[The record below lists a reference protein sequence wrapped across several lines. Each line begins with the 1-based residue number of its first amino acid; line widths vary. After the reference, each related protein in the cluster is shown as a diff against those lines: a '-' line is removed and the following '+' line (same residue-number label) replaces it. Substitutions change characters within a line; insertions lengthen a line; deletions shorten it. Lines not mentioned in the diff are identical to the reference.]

1 MSEKKRNI
9 QTVLSIITFTVI
21 LIYLINHV
29 SVIWGIIGKGISM
42 IMPFLIG
49 CGIAFV
55 INIPM
60 SGIEKS
66 LFKNE
71 NGRLY
76 KYKRAISMAI
86 AYLLAILV
94 VALVMFVVVPE
105 VGKTIG
111 SLGSKIEEFI
121 NDLQAWI
128 QKILSKHPDVAKQIV
143 DELNNIEIKWDRIGS
158 MVKDNGSTIMET
170 TYTVFSSVIGT
181 IVNIFIGLVFSIYIL
196 SQKEKLGKQTKML
209 CYSVFK
215 ENTAD
220 ELMVFGKI
228 ANTTF
233 AKFFTSQ
240 FREGIILG
248 TMFAIVM
255 AIIGMP
261 YPLTIGVLIAF
272 TALIPIFGA
281 FIGLFIGSF
290 LILIEEPK
298 YVIWFI
304 VLFFVLQ
311 FIENYFIY
319 PKLVG
324 GDVGL
329 SAIWVLLAVLVG
341 GDLMGVVGMFIFIP
355 LVSVLYAYARSIIY
369 RKLKKKEIDVDKK
382 LVPDEAMP
390 LMEGRRRLFARKA
403 REKAR
408 EQAAKELHAEKLR
421 KEKSG
426 EQETDDKKAE
436 ERKSG
441 EQAAEKEQSEEQEEK
456 EEQDV

>member
-21 LIYLINHV
+21 LIYLINHI

-42 IMPFLIG
+42 VMPFLIG
-49 CGIAFV
+49 CGMAFV

-60 SGIEKS
+60 NGIEKS

-71 NGRLY
+71 DGKLY
-76 KYKRAISMAI
+76 KYRRAISMVL
-86 AYLLAILV
+86 AYLFAILV

-111 SLGSKIEEFI
+111 SLGSKLEVFI
-121 NDLQAWI
+121 KNVQEWI
-128 QKILSKHPDVAKQIV
+128 QKVLSKHPDIAKQIV
-143 DELNNIEIKWDRIGS
+143 NELNNIEIQWDRIGS
-158 MVKDNGSTIMET
+158 MVKDNGSSIMET
-170 TYTVFSSVIGT
+170 TYTVFSSIIGAV
-181 IVNIFIGLVFSIYIL
+181 VNIFIGLVFSIYIL

-209 CYSVFK
+209 CYSIFK

-304 VLFFVLQ
+304 ALFFILQ

-403 REKAR
+403 REKAK
-408 EQAAKELHAEKLR
+408 EDAAKA
-421 KEKSG
+421 
-426 EQETDDKKAE
+426 QETE
-436 ERKSG
+436 EQTS
-441 EQAAEKEQSEEQEEK
+441 KEQDEEQTLK
-456 EEQDV
+456 ERGESDV

>member
-9 QTVLSIITFTVI
+9 QMILSIITFTVI
-21 LIYLINHV
+21 FIYLINHI

-49 CGIAFV
+49 CGIAFI

-60 SGIEKS
+60 SSIEKS

-71 NGRLY
+71 NGRFY
-76 KYKRAISMAI
+76 KYRRAISMAI

-94 VALVMFVVVPE
+94 VVLVMFVVVPE

-111 SLGSKIEEFI
+111 SLGTKIEEVI

-128 QKILSKHPDVAKQIV
+128 QRILSKHPDIAKQIV

-181 IVNIFIGLVFSIYIL
+181 VVNIFIGLVFSIYIL
-196 SQKEKLGKQTKML
+196 SQKERLGKQAKML

-248 TMFAIVM
+248 TMFAVVM

-290 LILIEEPK
+290 LILIEQPH

-324 GDVGL
+324 GDIGL

-341 GDLMGVVGMFIFIP
+341 GDLMGVAGMVIFIP

-408 EQAAKELHAEKLR
+408 EQEAKEQQAEEGKTKEKEAE

-426 EQETDDKKAE
+426 EQKC
-436 ERKSG
+436 G
-441 EQAAEKEQSEEQEEK
+441 EQEEK
-456 EEQDV
+456 DV

>member
-9 QTVLSIITFTVI
+9 QTVLSIITFTII
-21 LIYLINHV
+21 LIYLINHI

-60 SGIEKS
+60 SSIEKS

-71 NGRLY
+71 NGRFY
-76 KYKRAISMAI
+76 KYKRAISMVI

-105 VGKTIG
+105 IGKTIG
-111 SLGSKIEEFI
+111 SLGVKIEGFI
-121 NDLQAWI
+121 NSVQDWI
-128 QKILSKHPDVAKQIV
+128 RKVLSKYPDIAKQIV
-143 DELNNIEIKWDRIGS
+143 DELDNIEIQWDRVGS

-170 TYTVFSSVIGT
+170 TYTVFSSIIGAV
-181 IVNIFIGLVFSIYIL
+181 VNAFIGIVFSIYIL
-196 SQKEKLGKQTKML
+196 SQKETLGKQAKML
-209 CYSVFK
+209 CYSAFK

-261 YPLTIGVLIAF
+261 YALTIGVLIAF

-290 LILIEEPK
+290 LILIEDPK
-298 YVIWFI
+298 YVIWFV

-403 REKAR
+403 REKAKEQAIK
-408 EQAAKELHAEKLR
+408 EQAAKEQED
-421 KEKSG
+421 EEQKS
-426 EQETDDKKAE
+426 
-436 ERKSG
+436 
-441 EQAAEKEQSEEQEEK
+441 KEQGEK
-456 EEQDV
+456 DV

>member
-128 QKILSKHPDVAKQIV
+128 QKILAKHPDVAKQIV

-426 EQETDDKKAE
+426 EQQETDDKKAE

-441 EQAAEKEQSEEQEEK
+441 EQAAEKEQSEEK

>member
-60 SGIEKS
+60 SSIEKS

-71 NGRLY
+71 SGRFY
-76 KYKRAISMAI
+76 KYKRAISMVI
-86 AYLLAILV
+86 AYLLAFLV

-111 SLGSKIEEFI
+111 SLGAKIEEFI
-121 NDLQAWI
+121 KSVQDWI
-128 QKILSKHPDVAKQIV
+128 RRVLSKYPDIAKQIV
-143 DELNNIEIKWDRIGS
+143 DELDNIEIQWDRVGS

-170 TYTVFSSVIGT
+170 TYTVFSSIIGAV
-181 IVNIFIGLVFSIYIL
+181 VNAFIGLVFSIYIL
-196 SQKEKLGKQTKML
+196 SQKETLGKQTKML
-209 CYSVFK
+209 CYSAFK

-261 YPLTIGVLIAF
+261 YALTIGVLIAF

-298 YVIWFI
+298 YVIWFV

-382 LVPDEAMP
+382 IVPDEAMP
-390 LMEGRRRLFARKA
+390 LMEGRRRLFVRKA
-403 REKAR
+403 REKAK
-408 EQAAKELHAEKLR
+408 EQAIK
-421 KEKSG
+421 
-426 EQETDDKKAE
+426 EQEDEAL
-436 ERKSG
+436 KS
-441 EQAAEKEQSEEQEEK
+441 KEQGEK
-456 EEQDV
+456 DV

>member
-128 QKILSKHPDVAKQIV
+128 QKILAKHPDVAKQIV

-441 EQAAEKEQSEEQEEK
+441 EQAVEKEQSEEK